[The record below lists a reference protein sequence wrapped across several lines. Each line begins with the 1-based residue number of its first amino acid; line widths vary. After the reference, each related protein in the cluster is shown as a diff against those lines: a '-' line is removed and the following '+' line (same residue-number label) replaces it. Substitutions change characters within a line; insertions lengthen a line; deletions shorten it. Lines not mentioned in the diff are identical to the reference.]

1 MQIYYDSKYTDELT
15 EKITKKFLGEIEK
28 RDKVHLSDLCH
39 CPVKVWCRLNNIVP
53 LINEGSMGIMM
64 IGMVGQEIMQGLYP
78 PEQREYEPDKNL
90 PEEEQ
95 LPSHIDIFAELK
107 TPVEIKWSRKAMYRG
122 SDVSEYKPWVLQI
135 TGYMAKTN
143 SVEGKIAI
151 FNVISG
157 KLNAF
162 KIIMTEDELRQ
173 RREEIVELKKRIE
186 SNNID
191 VLEPWFEE
199 CKYCDYRPSRK
210 RKKAELEPC
219 PKYNNTISSVTEEPQ
234 ENP

>member
-1 MQIYYDSKYTDELT
+1 
-15 EKITKKFLGEIEK
+15 
-28 RDKVHLSDLCH
+28 
-39 CPVKVWCRLNNIVP
+39 
-53 LINEGSMGIMM
+53 MGIMM
-64 IGMVGQEIMQGLYP
+64 IGVVGQKIIQALYP
-78 PEQREYEPDKNL
+78 PEQCEYEPDKNL

-107 TPVEIKWSRKAMYRG
+107 TPVEIKWSRKAIYRG
-122 SDVSEYKPWVLQI
+122 SDVLEYKSGFLQI

-143 SVEGKIAI
+143 SVEGKIVI

-162 KIIMTEDELRQ
+162 KIIMREDELKQ
-173 RREEIVELKKRIE
+173 RREEIAELKKRIE

-210 RKKAELEPC
+210 RKAAELEPC
-219 PKYNNTISSVTEEPQ
+219 PKYNDKISPVIPD
-234 ENP
+234 